1 MSKRWIP
8 ILLSGIVALA
18 LFIALVI
25 ATHNFLTE
33 PFPGHND
40 FLSRWEGTRS
50 FWIDGLNPYGE
61 EASLNIQ
68 NRMLGRPATE
78 NEDQVLFA
86 YPMYTAIV
94 IAPLIF
100 VNYAWASAIMM
111 VIMEV
116 MLVVSMF
123 LLLDLFKWRPGVIT
137 LALLIIVSLFS
148 YFPARGLILGQL
160 GLVSYFMYVL
170 AFWSL
175 KKDKEW
181 LAGIALALATIKP
194 QLGFLIIP
202 FLLLWGLKVKRW
214 QFVGAFTVSMGIL
227 VGVSLI
233 LVPTWLIDMWQQVT
247 QYTAYAP
254 PSAGE
259 MLFEQ
264 ALGLPSTVRYIVY
277 ALLWIPMLIGWY
289 QVLIQA
295 KLERAMWVA
304 MLTLTITNIASPVI
318 ATPHFV
324 VFFIPLIFYLKQL
337 AKLKRGNLWVILLLL
352 FLLIEPWIRFI
363 MTLDAAEKL
372 ENTAWMTYPEAIVML
387 LSLWFMRHIWWT
399 QGDVLL
405 PTLNGKD

>member
-8 ILLSGIVALA
+8 FVIVGIVAFA
-18 LFIALVI
+18 LFSGLVK
-25 ATHNFLTE
+25 ATHDFLTE

-68 NRMLGRPATE
+68 NHMLGRPATE

-86 YPMYTAIV
+86 YPMYTAIL
-94 IAPLIF
+94 IAPLVL

-116 MLVVSMF
+116 MLVIALF
-123 LLLDLFKWRPGVIT
+123 LLLDLFKWRPGALT
-137 LALLIIVSLFS
+137 LALLIVASLFS

-175 KKDKEW
+175 KKDRDRI
-181 LAGIALALATIKP
+181 AGIALALATIKP

-202 FLLLWGLKVKRW
+202 FLLLWGIKVKRW
-214 QFVGAFTVSMGIL
+214 QFIGAFAVSMGIL
-227 VGVSLI
+227 VSVSFI
-233 LVPTWLIDMWQQVT
+233 LVPTWLVDMWQQVAN
-247 QYTAYAP
+247 YTGYAP

-259 MLFEQ
+259 MLFEE
-264 ALGLPSTVRYIVY
+264 ALGLPSSVRYITY
-277 ALLWIPMLIGWY
+277 ILLWIPMLIGWY
-289 QVLIQA
+289 QVLIQG

-304 MLTLTITNIASPVI
+304 MLTFTITNTASPVI

-324 VFFIPLIFYLKQL
+324 VFFIPLIFYLKHL
-337 AKLKRGNLWVILLLL
+337 SKIKRGNLWFTLLLL
-352 FLLIEPWIRFI
+352 FLLVEPWIRFL
-363 MTLDAAEKL
+363 MTIDAIEKL
-372 ENTAWMTYPEAIVML
+372 ENAAWMTYPEAIVIL
-387 LSLWFMRHIWWT
+387 LSLWFMRHLWWE
-399 QGDVLL
+399 QGNILEVAD
-405 PTLNGKD
+405 